1 MATLHAIGHVAVM
14 TTAVSRRPPL
24 LPWEAPL
31 APRSSLG
38 RQNDR
43 ILDKMASIWTRL
55 NAAEEDDGEITNQV
69 GKHLC
74 MHTPDPVL
82 CGYCGGTGTGSGIV
96 IFDLFYFKTTIKSF
110 SDLSVVKHLFEVNI

>member
-1 MATLHAIGHVAVM
+1 MATLHAIGHVALM

-55 NAAEEDDGEITNQV
+55 NAAKEDDGEITNQV
-69 GKHLC
+69 GKH
-74 MHTPDPVL
+74 PVL
-82 CGYCGGTGTGSGIV
+82 SCADIV
-96 IFDLFYFKTTIKSF
+96 AAPEL
-110 SDLSVVKHLFEVNI
+110 VVGL

>member
-43 ILDKMASIWTRL
+43 ILGKMASIWTRL
-55 NAAEEDDGEITNQV
+55 NAA
-69 GKHLC
+69 
-74 MHTPDPVL
+74 
-82 CGYCGGTGTGSGIV
+82 GISR
-96 IFDLFYFKTTIKSF
+96 IRRRRRNNKPGR
-110 SDLSVVKHLFEVNI
+110 